1 MGPLLHAPVRRRFW
15 LQPFGLARVLAQR
28 PPALGERSYG
38 AETGVMRRRSIC
50 YCGGMGAVPASG
62 PAA

>member
-1 MGPLLHAPVRRRFW
+1 MIGSTVASRKREPCSALRRSLLHAPVRRRFW

-38 AETGVMRRRSIC
+38 AETGVMRR
-50 YCGGMGAVPASG
+50 G
-62 PAA
+62 